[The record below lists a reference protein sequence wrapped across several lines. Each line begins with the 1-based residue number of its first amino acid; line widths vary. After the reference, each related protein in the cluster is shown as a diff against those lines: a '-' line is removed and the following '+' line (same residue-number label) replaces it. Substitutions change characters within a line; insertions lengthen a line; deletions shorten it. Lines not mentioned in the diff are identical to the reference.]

1 MDAFTLMMLAVEVE
15 RKKRQEL
22 SALEK
27 NETTCQEQENRELF
41 PMVRNDVAPSR
52 AARTPPG

>member
-27 NETTCQEQENRELF
+27 KETTYEEKENRELF

-52 AARTPPG
+52 ATREAPR

>member
-1 MDAFTLMMLAVEVE
+1 MDAFALMMLAVEVE

-27 NETTCQEQENRELF
+27 NETTCQEKENRELS

-52 AARTPPG
+52 APGEAPR

>member
-1 MDAFTLMMLAVEVE
+1 MDAFTLMMLAVELE

-27 NETTCQEQENRELF
+27 NETTCQGKENRES
-41 PMVRNDVAPSR
+41 PMLSNDVAPSR
-52 AARTPPG
+52 PPGAPAG